1 MQNCKEKIELHIFC
15 PSIRNVSVAYF
26 QRFIKCA
33 PSVIIW
39 WCSKKF
45 DWIFLAENSIASD
58 AKCKITIDWMKRKVC
73 KMVNKITVICG
84 TRLCFSNRWFHLRFI
99 CLSVHSTDFY
109 LHILT
114 FSLCWVVYIFIA
126 AMQNMERMCG
136 GKKMK
141 ENCHLQNIWFDTS
154 SSVYWRLQ
162 SYIYMVRMHRVALDL
177 IMQCDPLCMHCC
189 ISTAVR
195 KRRIRQ
201 KWWTASAWY
210 THSLALLCCIISYF
224 TFLLRLAKVGLKI
237 HNRWALHAAALP
249 MEKDICVG
257 YSSEVTEFRGK
268 VTRAHQQ
275 MVFRRKNRD
284 TDRDRN
290 SKA

>member
-1 MQNCKEKIELHIFC
+1 MISF
-15 PSIRNVSVAYF
+15 A
-26 QRFIKCA
+26 
-33 PSVIIW
+33 
-39 WCSKKF
+39 
-45 DWIFLAENSIASD
+45 
-58 AKCKITIDWMKRKVC
+58 
-73 KMVNKITVICG
+73 
-84 TRLCFSNRWFHLRFI
+84 
-99 CLSVHSTDFY
+99 FY
-109 LHILT
+109 LFVGSFDGFLFAHSDF
-114 FSLCWVVYIFIA
+114 FSLLIGQHFYSRNAKHGANVW
-126 AMQNMERMCG
+126 R

-249 MEKDICVG
+249 MKKDICVG